1 MSKSRATRAK
11 KTPMEEVVN
20 GLMDELKE
28 LRREVAA
35 LKRPEAIIPE
45 QLVPVPAVTISSA
58 QSTPQSMVPVYQPPV
73 MMATPIAS
81 SSLPDIDIVPPSIK
95 KEILKGKDINLASL
109 LLPLKDRRYVGSER
123 DLQIGDEILT
133 LKSKKDNRLLKD
145 LTIAE
150 FIKAFNIF
158 KRVMCSHYPHRRDEL
173 DNYLSFIIDISAK
186 FPGFAFYQYHL
197 QFSAKSAE
205 YIEQGIRMD
214 WGTPDASMLNLI
226 VAGHKANAC
235 SLCQAFDHSTSF
247 CSLTADK
254 PAALPAAKAASFESR
269 DSPCKYYNYSVK
281 GCFKKQCIY
290 RHVCASC
297 FLSTHKAND
306 PQCRKPRKQD

>member
-1 MSKSRATRAK
+1 MS
-11 KTPMEEVVN
+11 
-20 GLMDELKE
+20 
-28 LRREVAA
+28 A
-35 LKRPEAIIPE
+35 LKRAEAITPD
-45 QLVPVPAVTISSA
+45 QQVTVPAATISSA
-58 QSTPQSMVPVYQPPV
+58 QSMAPKYHQPPV
-73 MMATPIAS
+73 MMATPIPF

-109 LLPLKDRRYVGSER
+109 LLPLKDRRYLGSER

-158 KRVMCSHYPHRRDEL
+158 KRVMCSQYPNRRDEL

-205 YIEQGIRMD
+205 YFEQGIRMD
-214 WGTPDASMLNLI
+214 WGTPDTSMLNLI

-254 PAALPAAKAASFESR
+254 PAANATSTDSR
-269 DSPCKYYNYSVK
+269 DSPCKFFNYSVK
-281 GCFKKQCIY
+281 GCFKKHCIY
-290 RHVCASC
+290 RHICASC
-297 FLSTHKAND
+297 FSSPHKAND
-306 PQCRKPRKQD
+306 PQCHKARKQD